1 MGGLYREAISFQ
13 YDGVGV
19 VHRVSCSALMGLP
32 KKLDVLF
39 R

>member
-1 MGGLYREAISFQ
+1 
-13 YDGVGV
+13 VGV